1 MGSPGQEHDP
11 LIGGIR
17 FKSGQFR
24 ADGSEEFDNGNG
36 TLTGVARNRYDPNI
50 RYLVGCNHSMAKGL
64 RSDPYSDPPSGKIFP
79 TFVHSGR
86 RGRNCH
92 ELSSG
97 PHGYRERGRCGHRH
111 DQPGQDRRI
120 PRQRPSSW
128 GYEGHCWHGNP
139 PSVGDSLVVMG
150 AVSGKVVLDV
160 VGVNETTRISFPLT
174 SWSGTRRRRGRT
186 LTWPPACW
194 WTGSTAP
201 MSRRSWCPTTLTSL
215 RRCATSATIWGLT
228 SRSSIRTPGTRAPGN
243 WQTPR
248 HTSDVSGRATSDE
261 ACSPTR

>member
-1 MGSPGQEHDP
+1 MGRPGQEHDP

-64 RSDPYSDPPSGKIFP
+64 RSDPYSDPPSGKIFQP
-79 TFVHSGR
+79 SFTPADEVGTVTNYHPVRTGIVNEVDVAIGTINPGKTGAFLVNDH
-86 RGRNCH
+86 
-92 ELSSG
+92 
-97 PHGYRERGRCGHRH
+97 PHGSMKVIAGTVT
-111 DQPGQDRRI
+111 PG
-120 PRQRPSSW
+120 
-128 GYEGHCWHGNP
+128 
-139 PSVGDSLVVMG
+139 VGDSLVVMG

-174 SWSGTRRRRGRT
+174 FWSGTRRRRGRT

-194 WTGSTAP
+194 WTGSTATT
-201 MSRRSWCPTTLTSL
+201 SRRLWCPTTLTSL
-215 RRCATSATIWGLT
+215 RRCATSATIWGFT

-248 HTSDVSGRATSDE
+248 HTSDASGRATSDE